1 MVEYKVCLTT
11 KVNPA
16 KLEAKKVNPRP
27 IIVIE
32 PEDYKVEEVQ
42 AIRKK
47 GYRVLAYLSLG
58 TNEKGRKWYNTYKE
72 YNLSQLENWPDE
84 YYVDVRKASWREHL
98 VNQAKKYKA
107 MGFDGYWLD
116 NLDVYEYHKS
126 KTMYSACLIAI
137 QKVKAVGGYV
147 MINGGSEFFDYFMDH
162 DSKHLGIDAVNGVT
176 QEEVYSLIKD
186 YSKRDKDGKKGIF
199 GEQTKDMH
207 KWYKSYMKR
216 LKRHKFETF
225 LLEYTRSSS
234 LKKRIKNYCTT
245 NKMTGYY
252 ISGDVDL

>member
-16 KLEAKKVNPRP
+16 KLEAKKANPRP

-32 PEDYKVEEVQ
+32 SEDYKAEEVQ

-58 TNEKGRKWYNTYKE
+58 TNEKGRSWYNTYKK
-72 YNLSQLENWPDE
+72 YNLSRLEDWPDE
-84 YYVDVRKASWREHL
+84 YYVDVRRGAWQEHL
-98 VNQAKKYKA
+98 VTQAKKYKE

-126 KTMYSACLIAI
+126 KAMYGACLGAI

-162 DSKHLGIDAVNGVT
+162 DPKHLGIDAVNGVT
-176 QEEVYSLIKD
+176 QEEVYSLIKN
-186 YSKRDKDGKKGIF
+186 YSGKGTF

-207 KWYKSYMKR
+207 KWYKSYMRR
-216 LKRHKFETF
+216 LKRHKFDTY
-225 LLEYTRSSS
+225 LLEYTRSSN
-234 LKKRIKNYCTT
+234 LKKRIKNYCET

-252 ISGDVDL
+252 ISEDVDL